1 MWERWSNDAA
11 DPIFQNSTVP
21 IFQYSLTP
29 VLQWSQRCFRLISI
43 RGLRK
48 WFDSRRG
55 RVEALRGIDLE
66 VAEKE
71 FCVLLGPSGCG
82 KTTTL
87 RCVAGL
93 EKPDAGEL
101 EIAGV
106 LASSPARRVHIPTEK
121 RDIGMVFQSYA
132 IWPHMNVFNNVAFP
146 LIKGRKKI
154 AKDQIAHKV
163 RNALKLVQLDSL
175 EDRPATDL
183 SGGQQ
188 QRVAMARAIVTE
200 PKLLLMDEPLSNLDA
215 RLREQMRVEL
225 RKITKAVGVTTLYVT
240 HDQAEALS
248 LGDKVC
254 VMHDGEI
261 LQMAPP
267 HEVYARPAN
276 LFVAQFV
283 GEMNF
288 VKGKVAGPE
297 QVECPLGMVA
307 AKVPSNLAAG
317 SSVTLA
323 IRPEHIKLSS
333 KDGSAASL
341 IGAVASKNYL
351 GDAALLEVVLNGVTL
366 IAKLPGD
373 VELSVG
379 DQAAVELPSHRWHV
393 FP

>member
-1 MWERWSNDAA
+1 MIR
-11 DPIFQNSTVP
+11 
-21 IFQYSLTP
+21 
-29 VLQWSQRCFRLISI
+29 I

-87 RCVAGL
+87 RSVAGL

-101 EIAGV
+101 EIDGTLV
-106 LASSPARRVHIPTEK
+106 NSPARRVYVPTEK

-132 IWPHMNVFNNVAFP
+132 IWPHMNVFQNVSFP

-154 AKDQIAHKV
+154 PKDQIAGKV
-163 RNALKLVQLDSL
+163 RAALKLVQLDGL

-188 QRVAMARAIVTE
+188 QRVAMARAMVTE
-200 PKLLLMDEPLSNLDA
+200 PKILLMDEPLSNLDA

-225 RKITKAVGVTTLYVT
+225 KKITKAAGVTTLYVT

-261 LQMAPP
+261 IQMAPP
-267 HEVYARPAN
+267 NEVYAKPASV
-276 LFVAQFV
+276 FVAQFV

-288 VKGKVAGPE
+288 VKGKVVNGGQIE
-297 QVECPLGMVA
+297 SPLGLFA
-307 AKVPSNLAAG
+307 TAVPNGLSAG
-317 SSVTLA
+317 ASITLA
-323 IRPEHIKLSS
+323 IRPEHVKVTAPSS
-333 KDGSAASL
+333 YGTPATLGK
-341 IGAVASKNYL
+341 IASKNYL
-351 GDAALLEVVLNGVTL
+351 GDAALLEVEVKGVTL
-366 IAKLPGD
+366 MAKLAGD
-373 VELSVG
+373 CDLAVGAQAVVEFP
-379 DQAAVELPSHRWHV
+379 AHRWHV